1 MNNID
6 DSSLD
11 IYSRDPIY
19 MHDGIPIFSKN
30 DTYVLNYQKIASDHI
45 SQISDTQENPFMEE
59 ELWRSLEVS
68 TRAYIQKH
76 VAKGSKILDVGVG
89 LGRLLEPLTEYE
101 RYGVDISLDYLA
113 LARRRGI
120 EVALAKIEELPYKAD
135 FFDAIVVCDVLEH
148 VFDINYCCEKILQCL
163 RPGGVLIIRVPFRE
177 DLNVYLNEDLPYEFI
192 HLRNFD
198 EASLRLHFQKIF
210 GLQFLEAEPTT
221 PYLQGS
227 PRLKLRL
234 LPDETRK
241 KLSKIALT
249 RPEFSAITDAV
260 QVSEEVFQAWIYD
273 LKKNE
278 VTLFNEIS
286 DDLILGIEINAA
298 FIKPYSDSAPL
309 RALRGNT
316 IEFQPLHE
324 RPELPAFNE
333 LAKDFLKFRQE
344 FNLESLKTH
353 NQFLSIEQ
361 IFNTKSEQADFRF
374 SSLEQLIGKKS
385 EQSDI
390 AHEAIKQQLGE
401 LKLKMDNEIE
411 KQNQITEL
419 IKNHISQQNELI
431 SEMHQTLSVLAVPFY
446 VKFARKIRKLC
457 NF

>member
-1 MNNID
+1 M
-6 DSSLD
+6 
-11 IYSRDPIY
+11 
-19 MHDGIPIFSKN
+19 
-30 DTYVLNYQKIASDHI
+30 
-45 SQISDTQENPFMEE
+45 
-59 ELWRSLEVS
+59 
-68 TRAYIQKH
+68 
-76 VAKGSKILDVGVG
+76 
-89 LGRLLEPLTEYE
+89 
-101 RYGVDISLDYLA
+101 
-113 LARRRGI
+113 
-120 EVALAKIEELPYKAD
+120 
-135 FFDAIVVCDVLEH
+135 
-148 VFDINYCCEKILQCL
+148 
-163 RPGGVLIIRVPFRE
+163 
-177 DLNVYLNEDLPYEFI
+177 
-192 HLRNFD
+192 
-198 EASLRLHFQKIF
+198 HFQKIF

-374 SSLEQLIGKKS
+374 SSLEQIFNTKSEQADFRFSSLEQLIGKKS

-390 AHEAIKQQLGE
+390 AHEEKNSEFWDELCGSHLAKSLGITDSSVIS
-401 LKLKMDNEIE
+401 LK
-411 KQNQITEL
+411 
-419 IKNHISQQNELI
+419 
-431 SEMHQTLSVLAVPFY
+431 
-446 VKFARKIRKLC
+446 KFDTWYYD
-457 NF
+457 FWG